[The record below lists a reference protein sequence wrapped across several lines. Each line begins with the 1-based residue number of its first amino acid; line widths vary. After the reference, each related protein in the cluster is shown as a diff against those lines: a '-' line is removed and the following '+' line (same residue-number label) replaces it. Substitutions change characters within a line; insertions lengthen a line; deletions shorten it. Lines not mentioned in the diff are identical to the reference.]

1 MSSTVDTAEAGDGR
15 EIPRY
20 MELVNTLLDEIRGG
34 LYATGQRLPTEHELC
49 DRFAVSR
56 YTVREALRRLQ
67 EMGFVERRQG
77 MGTVLISDQ
86 GSGQFVNSISRLDEL
101 LQYASSTRLEILSI
115 DRIVLQAEQARRLR
129 CDTGTQWYRIS
140 ALRRAEAANEPVGY
154 SEIYVDPEFEEVL
167 GRVGVE
173 RKAVYAMIEQHYG
186 VRIRE
191 VQQDIE
197 AAAADLNMASRL
209 SLPADAPVLIIAR
222 RYYSEEGRLVEMSL
236 NTHPG
241 GRFRYE
247 MTLQRG
253 HW

>member
-1 MSSTVDTAEAGDGR
+1 MTRAVETADEGDGR
-15 EIPRY
+15 DIPLY
-20 MELVNTLLDEIRGG
+20 LELVNTLLEEIRAGR
-34 LYATGQRLPTEHELC
+34 YATGARLPTEHELC

-115 DRIVLQAEQARRLR
+115 DRIVLQGDQARRLH
-129 CDTGTQWYRIS
+129 CEAGTQWYRIS
-140 ALRRAEAANEPVGY
+140 ALRRSEVANEPLGY
-154 SEIYVDPEFEEVL
+154 SEIYVDPEFEGVL
-167 GRVGVE
+167 ARVGAE
-173 RKAVYAMIEQHYG
+173 RKAVYAMIEQDYG

-209 SLPADAPVLIIAR
+209 SVAADDPLLIIAR

-253 HW
+253 NW